1 MSELSNSLSGCLS
14 GICEWAEWFCEWV
27 ESGFVS
33 SWVKWVWAQESASSG
48 LSCDRLRGESAHHTS
63 HTVQCNAHIVHPCNT
78 VIGTPTHCNVY
89 TACQPVHRSI
99 EFSTLYN
106 QMWTSVFTTVL
117 KNFAWHSVP
126 YEHVLVLWLS
136 TNQDT
141 GVQTTQKI
149 CKGTKFL
156 KSYSVFCKR
165 LLLRQS
171 VQKAQNS
178 ANCSVLQTQCP
189 VQCTDNVRY
198 TELSTHI
205 AQPFMHTVECTQSTH
220 CSENA

>member
-1 MSELSNSLSGCLS
+1 ML
-14 GICEWAEWFCEWV
+14 
-27 ESGFVS
+27 
-33 SWVKWVWAQESASSG
+33 
-48 LSCDRLRGESAHHTS
+48 
-63 HTVQCNAHIVHPCNT
+63 
-78 VIGTPTHCNVY
+78 
-89 TACQPVHRSI
+89 
-99 EFSTLYN
+99 
-106 QMWTSVFTTVL
+106 
-117 KNFAWHSVP
+117 

-156 KSYSVFCKR
+156 KSYSVFCKC

-220 CSENA
+220 CSGNACCAHSGVHIAHSLYLVCTQWTVHIAVRTVGVRGTGSGGAVCGQ

>member
-1 MSELSNSLSGCLS
+1 MC
-14 GICEWAEWFCEWV
+14 
-27 ESGFVS
+27 
-33 SWVKWVWAQESASSG
+33 AQESASSG

-78 VIGTPTHCNVY
+78 VIGTPTHCYVY

-99 EFSTLYN
+99 EFSTL
-106 QMWTSVFTTVL
+106 QMLTSVFTTVL
-117 KNFAWHSVP
+117 KNFAWHIVL

-149 CKGTKFL
+149 CKGTEFL
-156 KSYSVFCKR
+156 KSYSVFCKC

-178 ANCSVLQTQCP
+178 ANCSVLQTQCQIYRI
-189 VQCTDNVRY
+189 V
-198 TELSTHI
+198 H
-205 AQPFMHTVECTQSTH
+205 TH
-220 CSENA
+220 CTTVHAHSGVHTEHTLQ